1 MGKRRW
7 HKRLSVAVLAAILAV
22 SYGGVNISASAAM
35 VSAVEESIQAEEK
48 GLTASPSD
56 AETTEKTEKTNTE
69 KAKVSEAVIATPSDV
84 KKPESTKLPEIS
96 AAAKETGSAMYA
108 DAAEDIVYT
117 ISPADSGGF
126 SVSGGELNT
135 NVTTLTEAV
144 KQILDQSVTK
154 KVAINFNNIVS
165 SEIDGI
171 KLDTP
176 CELTLTG
183 SYKAEGSSGALFKI
197 NSAGRFTIHNTANIT
212 ISYQA
217 IINSKDEDAEVIFEH
232 NGGILAHSKGDTL
245 FNLKT
250 NDKVYLKGGEING
263 TVFGNQKGGY
273 VEISDGVW
281 NGSLSSVKEVKMIGG
296 RLENCKADT
305 SSIYAIRGAEKISIN
320 GGEIYAKNT
329 NTTDSNRAA
338 YAISMANKTQLTLS
352 GAVNI
357 SASCDSG
364 KQGSLYYFDR
374 GSYPTVDAT
383 GLTSVN
389 SGFTMA
395 PSYAAMTSN
404 SALTNWMECSA
415 DNIESL
421 LNNMSLNVI
430 CPTPET
436 QAECEKYELKAAGNY
451 IRILDKNA
459 PASQIESGVI
469 KKADIQQSTD
479 EGKYDVTVTYA
490 SAGEVTEENKTY
502 QYNITSGSVSG
513 ILNDILLMNT
523 GTAGPQI
530 TIGSTDKPISEDI
543 TIDTAGF
550 SEENAV
556 VLEGKI
562 NGRVT
567 VTGKGTLKSSLSCSG
582 FVGATSSTIHI
593 IGGEISEVITNS
605 PIIQLSAANLIV
617 EGDSTVI
624 KNANFSSGSAESHD
638 TISAT
643 GGVKITIRG
652 GKIESYGG
660 RALYIYRKGDSA
672 LADSYASLLVEGGT
686 ILGAKYGIYNTQ
698 HNEVTIKGGTIHGD
712 TSDIFLAHDTTKI
725 SREPKKFAVE
735 NGSSSNSFPFDTMQ
749 IEKLSSTNEIDFTK
763 AKLNAD
769 DKLSITLN
777 SGAVADKLFR
787 VSTKEYRSFLEK
799 VKLSGTAAQVCVVY
813 NSDEP
818 SASPD
823 TTDIYAFP
831 QTGPQTVH
839 VKYYN
844 EYTDTEPFYD
854 EYLLK
859 GYTVN
864 GADPISSYLS
874 KTVPTGTNQNK
885 FSVWR
890 YKDDIRKGTAADE
903 TLPVNQLVE
912 DTLATE
918 ANGAP
923 VVELYAGYKVSLTG
937 NAAAT
942 GDSSVSFEATSDGTT
957 LYYTNN
963 TTYSRYSGEKLRA
976 AAKAEATRGHFQ
988 SLTSENGKYTIS
1000 YKDLEPGQ
1008 SYSCI
1013 MVAENENLDVSDALK
1028 LTATTDNRVLNKND
1042 FSIGE
1047 TKFTYAGNQATHGVS
1062 VTPTSGNSGK
1072 FAIDMVRYK
1081 KKEGDEYT
1089 GSFLGA
1095 QAAAGVYGVFVTTK
1109 SEATGINRATDLFL
1123 CDMTIEKAKFD
1134 PSWFK
1139 TLSNITYGQDAG
1151 DALKPK
1157 IRGEYSAAGATAII
1171 TGYGEIS
1178 YKLYEDAALTTE
1190 VSRNSSG
1197 HYDVCLK
1204 EDGTVGQYYVGVTC
1218 AEGSNVKAQETPAAI
1233 YNNQLMI
1240 EKADHTFTDLT
1251 CENIYYGESPAPK
1264 VQLKNADADVVY
1276 TEADAGPVRFT
1287 YTKDSSG
1294 SDGAVWS
1301 AGNNAGTWYVR
1312 AEIDESRN
1320 FKGAKS
1326 EWQAF
1331 TVNKAKLKISVKTL
1345 DSKTYDGS
1353 TTASGTLSL
1362 EAVKGKL
1369 LSADE
1374 AELGASGVF
1383 TWTSPAAGTNTVD
1396 VSEIQLTGTAKENY
1410 CIVEGGN
1417 SLTGISCQ
1425 NAQIIAAKLTGV
1437 SVAQTESLTYNG
1449 QPQVAEVAVG
1459 ATTVDGKAAG
1469 FVYGL
1474 TAEQAADPAT
1484 ASPTV
1489 PAFTDAGE
1497 HRVYY
1502 VASASG
1508 HELETGSFI
1517 VTILEAQLNGVGSE
1531 NYTGVYDGRAHGIS
1545 VTLSAAAKGGTILY
1559 GETEGECKLTE
1570 NPLYRNTGAYTVY
1583 YEVSK
1588 DNYITHKG
1596 HASVTIKPADLTVT
1610 AEPKTITY
1618 KEAPPVYSSKISGLV
1633 DDTEKVLEGKIT
1645 YRCDYAVG
1653 RDVGEYEIVPSG
1665 LTAKNGNYTIA
1676 YIPGTLNV
1684 TQAAPE
1690 LSIENL
1696 SALDRVYDAAALEPK
1711 VRSDSDGALTVT
1723 FMKGNEVIPNAPAAV
1738 GSYRV
1743 IVNTKATKNYLAGN
1757 KEFSFEIRK
1766 APLTVTAKDLRIR
1779 VKSEIPEYEAIY
1791 EGFAGAD
1798 NAASLGG
1805 NLQFTCSYT
1814 KESAVGTYEI
1824 MPYGLTSENYE
1835 FRFVGGTLTVEG
1847 SSGGGGGFIP
1857 PITVQKPTIS
1867 TGEGY
1872 TVSTGSEGTTATIN
1886 VQDGYELVDVTVNGV
1901 SKGEVTTL
1909 TGLKTGDKIEVTVVK
1924 KAELSE
1930 AEKVQLELAK
1940 VTKDNFKARSK
1951 QVKMKNGKKA
1961 VTITWTNT
1969 SGVKFDGVEIFR
1981 SLKKNSGYGKNPIYT
1996 SKSGK
2001 YYNTSVKKGKK
2012 YYYKVRSYIEVDGI
2026 KYYSAWSAKAWRTVK

>member
-96 AAAKETGSAMYA
+96 AAVKETGSAMYA
-108 DAAEDIVYT
+108 DAAENIVYT
-117 ISPADSGGF
+117 ISHASEGF
-126 SVSGGELNT
+126 SVSGGALTDT
-135 NVTTLTEAV
+135 NVTTLTAAV
-144 KQILDQSVTK
+144 EKILAQSKTK
-154 KVAINFNNIVS
+154 KVAIHFDDIVS
-165 SEIDGI
+165 SENNGI
-171 KLDTP
+171 QLDTP

-183 SYKAEGSSGALFKI
+183 SYKAVGTWGVLFKI
-197 NSAGRFTIHNTANIT
+197 NSAGRFTIHNTADIT
-212 ISYQA
+212 TSKEA
-217 IINSKDEDAEVIFEH
+217 ITNSKGTEVIFEH
-232 NGGILAHSKGDTL
+232 NDGILENSAGDTL
-245 FNLKT
+245 FYPKT
-250 NDKVYLKGGEING
+250 NDKVYLTGGTING
-263 TVFGNQKGGY
+263 NVFGNNNGY

-296 RLENCKADT
+296 RLKNCKADT

-320 GGEIYAKNT
+320 GGKIYAENT
-329 NTTDSNRAA
+329 NTESATRAA
-338 YAISMANKTQLTLS
+338 YAISMANKTKLTLS
-352 GAVNI
+352 GVVDI
-357 SASCDSG
+357 SALCNGG
-364 KQGSLYYFDR
+364 KQGSLYYSS

-389 SGFTMA
+389 SGFTLA
-395 PSYAAMTSN
+395 PYYSAMTSS
-404 SALTNWMECSA
+404 SALTNWMECSV
-415 DNIESL
+415 DNIDSL

-430 CPTPET
+430 CPTAAT
-436 QAECEKYELKAAGNY
+436 QVEYADYELKAAGNY
-451 IRILDKNA
+451 IRIVDKNA
-459 PASQIESGVI
+459 PASLIEKGVI
-469 KKADIQQSTD
+469 KKADIQLSD
-479 EGKYDVTVTYA
+479 GKYDVTVTYA
-490 SAGEVTEENKTY
+490 SAGEGTEENKTY
-502 QYNITSGSVSG
+502 QYDIASGSVSG

-523 GTAGPQI
+523 GAAGPQI
-530 TIGSTDKPISEDI
+530 TIGSTANPIREDI

-550 SEENAV
+550 IEENAV

-562 NGRVT
+562 EGRVT
-567 VTGKGTLKSSLSCSG
+567 VTGKGALKSSLSCSG
-582 FVGATSSTIHI
+582 FDGATSSTIHI
-593 IGGEISEVITNS
+593 TGGEIIGESTNS
-605 PIIQLSAANLIV
+605 PVIRLRAANLIV

-624 KNANFSSGSAESHD
+624 RNENQSSGDVESRD

-643 GGVKITIRG
+643 GGVQITIRG
-652 GKIESYGG
+652 GTIESFGG
-660 RALYIYRKGDSA
+660 RALYLYRKGDSVQ
-672 LADSYASLLVEGGT
+672 ADSYASLLVEGGT
-686 ILGAKYGIYNTQ
+686 ILGVEYGIYNTE
-698 HNEVTIKGGTIHGD
+698 HNEVTIKGGTINGQK
-712 TSDIFLAHDTTKI
+712 SDIFLAHDITQI
-725 SREPKKFAVE
+725 SREPKRFAVE

-749 IEKLSSTNEIDFTK
+749 IENLSNTNEIDFTK
-763 AKLNAD
+763 AKLKAND
-769 DKLSITLN
+769 NNLSIVLN

-787 VSTKEYRSFLEK
+787 VSTKEYRSFLKK
-799 VKLSGTAAQVCVVY
+799 VQLSGPEAPVCVVY
-813 NSDEP
+813 NSAKP
-818 SASPD
+818 QASPE

-831 QTGPQTVH
+831 TTERRTVH

-844 EYTDTEPFYD
+844 KYTDTEPFYD

-859 GYTVN
+859 EYTVN
-864 GADPISSYLS
+864 GAEPISSYLS
-874 KTVPTGTNQNK
+874 KTVPSGTNQDK

-890 YKDDIRKGTAADE
+890 YKDDIRRGTAADE
-903 TLPVNQLVE
+903 MITVNQLV
-912 DTLATE
+912 DNRLTTE
-918 ANGAP
+918 ENNAP

-937 NAAAT
+937 NAVAT
-942 GDSSVSFEATSDGTT
+942 GDSSVSFQAKSDGTT
-957 LYYTNN
+957 LYYTED
-963 TTYSRYSGEKLRA
+963 TKYSPCSGEELRA
-976 AAKAEATRGHFQ
+976 AAKAEATKEDFRSF
-988 SLTSENGKYTIS
+988 TSGDGKFTIS
-1000 YKDLEPGQ
+1000 YTGREPGQ

-1028 LTATTDNRVLNKND
+1028 LTATTNKRVLNKED

-1047 TKFTYAGNQATHGVS
+1047 TKFTYTGNQDTHGVS
-1062 VTPTSGNSGK
+1062 VTPTSKNSGK
-1072 FAIDMVRYK
+1072 FEIDMVRYK

-1089 GSFLGA
+1089 GSFLEA
-1095 QAAAGVYGVFVTTK
+1095 QAAAGVYGVFVSTK
-1109 SEATGINRATDLFL
+1109 SEKTGINRATDLFL
-1123 CDMTIEKAKFD
+1123 CDMTIEKAKFN
-1134 PSWFK
+1134 PLWFMTRSK
-1139 TLSNITYGQDAG
+1139 ITYGQDAG
-1151 DALKPK
+1151 DALEPV
-1157 IRGEYSAAGATAII
+1157 IRGEYSTAGATAVI
-1171 TGYGEIS
+1171 TGYGKIN
-1178 YKLYEDAALTTE
+1178 YKLYEDAALTKE
-1190 VSRNSSG
+1190 VSRNSEG

-1204 EDGTVGQYYVGVTC
+1204 EDGAVGQYYVGITC
-1218 AEGSNVKAQETPAAI
+1218 TEGSNVKAQETPDAI
-1233 YNNQLMI
+1233 YNNQLTI
-1240 EKADHTFTDLT
+1240 EKADHTFSGLT
-1251 CENIYYGESPAPK
+1251 CENIYYGESPSPE
-1264 VQLKNADADVVY
+1264 VQLKNADAGVAY
-1276 TEADAGPVRFT
+1276 TEADSGLVRFA
-1287 YTKDSSG
+1287 YTQDTSG
-1294 SDGAVWS
+1294 SDSAAWS
-1301 AGNNAGTWYVR
+1301 AGNNAGKWYVR
-1312 AEIDESRN
+1312 AEIDESWN
-1320 FKGAKS
+1320 FNGAKS
-1326 EWQAF
+1326 EWKEF
-1331 TVNKAKLKISVKTL
+1331 TVNKAELKISVKTL
-1345 DSKTYDGS
+1345 DSKKYDGT

-1362 EAVKGKL
+1362 EAVKGNL

-1383 TWTSPAAGTNTVD
+1383 TWTSPAAGTNTVN
-1396 VSEIQLTGTAKENY
+1396 VSEIQLTGTAKDNY
-1410 CIVEGGN
+1410 CIVEGGDR
-1417 SLTGISCQ
+1417 LTGISCQ
-1425 NAQIIAAKLTGV
+1425 DAQIIAAELTGV
-1437 SVAQTESLTYNG
+1437 SVTQTESLTYNG
-1449 QPQVAEVAVG
+1449 SPQVAEVAVG

>member
-96 AAAKETGSAMYA
+96 AAVKETGSAMYA
-108 DAAEDIVYT
+108 DAAEDTVYT
-117 ISPADSGGF
+117 ISHASTGF
-126 SVSGGELNT
+126 SVNGGALATT
-135 NVTTLTEAV
+135 NVATLTEAV
-144 KQILDQSVTK
+144 KTILDQSKTK
-154 KVAINFNNIVS
+154 KVAIHFNNIDS
-165 SEIDGI
+165 SKSDGI
-171 KLDTP
+171 QLNTP

-183 SYKAEGSSGALFKI
+183 SYKAKALFKI
-197 NSAGRFTIHNTANIT
+197 NSAGCFIIHNTADIT
-212 ISYQA
+212 VSEMA
-217 IINSKDEDAEVIFEH
+217 ITNSKKAEVIFEH
-232 NGGILAHSKGDTL
+232 NGGTL
-245 FNLKT
+245 EKNSIDNQIF
-250 NDKVYLKGGEING
+250 YLQANEKIYLTGGEING
-263 TVFGNQKGGY
+263 TVFGNKKGY
-273 VEISDGVW
+273 VEISGGVW
-281 NGSLSSVKEVKMIGG
+281 KGSLSSVKEVNISGG

-338 YAISMANKTQLTLS
+338 YAISMANNTQLTLS
-352 GAVNI
+352 GNVDI
-357 SASCDSG
+357 SASCGSG
-364 KQGSLYYFDR
+364 KQGSLYYSN

-389 SGFTMA
+389 SNFTLA
-395 PSYAAMTSN
+395 PYYSAMKAS
-404 SALTNWMECSA
+404 SALTNWMECS
-415 DNIESL
+415 DNIQSL
-421 LNNMSLNVI
+421 LANMKLNVI
-430 CPTPET
+430 CPNAET
-436 QAECEKYELKAAGNY
+436 QAEYADYELKAAGNY

-469 KKADIQQSTD
+469 KKADIQLSD
-479 EGKYDVTVTYA
+479 GKYDVTVTYA
-490 SAGEVTEENKTY
+490 SAGEGTEENKTY
-502 QYNITSGSVSG
+502 QYDIASGSVSG

-523 GTAGPQI
+523 GAAGPQI
-530 TIGSTDKPISEDI
+530 TIGSTANPIREDI

-550 SEENAV
+550 IEENAV

-562 NGRVT
+562 EGRVT

-582 FVGATSSTIHI
+582 FDGATSSTIHI
-593 IGGEISEVITNS
+593 TGGEIIGESTNS
-605 PIIQLSAANLIV
+605 PVIRLRAANLIV

-624 KNANFSSGSAESHD
+624 RNENQSSGDVESRD

-643 GGVKITIRG
+643 GGVQITIRG
-652 GKIESYGG
+652 GTIESSGG

-686 ILGAKYGIYNTQ
+686 ISGAKYGIYNTE

-712 TSDIFLAHDTTKI
+712 KSDIFLAHNITQS
-725 SREPKKFAVE
+725 SREPKKFTVE
-735 NGSSSNSFPFDTMQ
+735 NESSSNSFPFDTMQ
-749 IEKLSSTNEIDFTK
+749 IENLSSTNEIDFTK
-763 AKLNAD
+763 AKLSSN
-769 DKLSITLN
+769 LSIVLN
-777 SGAVADKLFR
+777 SGAVAGKLFR

-799 VKLSGTAAQVCVVY
+799 VKLSGPAAPVCVVY
-813 NSDEP
+813 NSAEP
-818 SASPD
+818 SASQN

-831 QTGPQTVH
+831 KTEQRTVH

-859 GYTVN
+859 EYTVN
-864 GADPISSYLS
+864 GAEAISSYLS
-874 KTVPTGTNQNK
+874 KTVPSGINQAE

-890 YKDDIRKGTAADE
+890 YKDDIRMGTAADE
-903 TLPVNQLVE
+903 TKAVNQLVE
-912 DTLATE
+912 DRLTLEAT
-918 ANGAP
+918 GAP

-942 GDSSVSFEATSDGTT
+942 GDGSVSFEATSDGTT
-957 LYYTNN
+957 LYYTDK
-963 TTYSRYSGEKLRA
+963 TKYSPYSGEELRA
-976 AAKAEATRGHFQ
+976 AAKAEATKEDFQ
-988 SLTSENGKYTIS
+988 SLTSGDGKFTIS

-1013 MVAENENLDVSDALK
+1013 MVAENANLDVSDALT
-1028 LTATTDNRVLNKND
+1028 LTAKTNNRVLNKDD

-1047 TKFTYAGNQATHGVS
+1047 TRFTYTGNQATHGVS
-1062 VTPTSGNSGK
+1062 VTPTSENSGK
-1072 FAIDMVRYK
+1072 FEIDMVRYK
-1081 KKEGDEYT
+1081 KKEGENYT
-1089 GSFLGA
+1089 GNFLGE

-1109 SEATGINRATDLFL
+1109 SEATGINHVTDLFL
-1123 CDMTIEKAKFD
+1123 CDMTIEKADFN
-1134 PSWFK
+1134 PLWFK
-1139 TLSNITYGQDAG
+1139 TFSKITYGQDAE
-1151 DALKPK
+1151 DALKPI
-1157 IRGEYSAAGATAII
+1157 IREEYSSHGATVFIG
-1171 TGYGEIS
+1171 GYGEIS
-1178 YKLYEDAALTTE
+1178 YKLYEDEALTKE
-1190 VSRNSSG
+1190 VSRNSEG

-1204 EDGTVGQYYVGVTC
+1204 GDGTVGQYYVGVTC
-1218 AEGSNVKAQETPAAI
+1218 TEGDNIKAQETPVAI
-1233 YNNQLMI
+1233 FNNQLTI
-1240 EKADHTFTDLT
+1240 EKANYTFSGLT
-1251 CENIYYGESPAPK
+1251 CENIYYGESPAPG
-1264 VQLKNADADVVY
+1264 VQLQNADANVVY
-1276 TEADAGPVRFT
+1276 TEAGVPVRFT
-1287 YTKDSSG
+1287 YTQDTSG
-1294 SDGAVWS
+1294 SDSAAWS
-1301 AGNNAGTWYVR
+1301 VGNNAGTWYVR
-1312 AEIDESRN
+1312 AEIDESQN
-1320 FKGAKS
+1320 FKGAQS
-1326 EWQAF
+1326 EWKAF
-1331 TVNKAKLKISVKTL
+1331 TVNKAELKISVKTL
-1345 DSKTYDGS
+1345 DSKTYDGT
-1353 TTASGTLSL
+1353 TTARGTLSL

>member
-96 AAAKETGSAMYA
+96 AAVKETGSAMYA
-108 DAAEDIVYT
+108 DAAEDTVYT
-117 ISPADSGGF
+117 ISHASTGF
-126 SVSGGELNT
+126 SVNGGALATT
-135 NVTTLTEAV
+135 NVATLTEAV
-144 KQILDQSVTK
+144 KTILDQSKTK
-154 KVAINFNNIVS
+154 KVAIHFNNIDS
-165 SEIDGI
+165 SKSDGI
-171 KLDTP
+171 QLNTP

-183 SYKAEGSSGALFKI
+183 SYKAKALFKI
-197 NSAGRFTIHNTANIT
+197 NSAGCFIIHNTADIT
-212 ISYQA
+212 VSEMA
-217 IINSKDEDAEVIFEH
+217 ITNSKKAEVIFEH
-232 NGGILAHSKGDTL
+232 NGGTL
-245 FNLKT
+245 EKNSIDNQIF
-250 NDKVYLKGGEING
+250 YLQANEKIYLTGGEING
-263 TVFGNQKGGY
+263 TVFGNKKGY
-273 VEISDGVW
+273 VEISGGVW
-281 NGSLSSVKEVKMIGG
+281 KGSLSSVKEVNISGG

-338 YAISMANKTQLTLS
+338 YAISMANNTELTLS
-352 GAVNI
+352 GNVDI

-364 KQGSLYYFDR
+364 KQGSLYYFRD
-374 GSYPTVDAT
+374 SYPTVDAT

-389 SGFTMA
+389 SGFTLA
-395 PSYAAMTSN
+395 PYYSAMTSS

-459 PASQIESGVI
+459 PASQIESDVI

-490 SAGEVTEENKTY
+490 SAGEGTEENKTY

-530 TIGSTDKPISEDI
+530 TIGSTANPIREDI

-550 SEENAV
+550 SEDNAV
-556 VLEGKI
+556 TLQGKI
-562 NGRVT
+562 EGRVT

-582 FVGATSSTIHI
+582 FVGATPSTIHI
-593 IGGEISEVITNS
+593 TGGKIIGVITES

-617 EGDSTVI
+617 EGDSTLI
-624 KNANFSSGSAESHD
+624 RNANSYGSVESHD

-643 GGVKITIRG
+643 GGVQITIRG
-652 GKIESYGG
+652 GTIESYDG
-660 RALYIYRKGDSA
+660 RALYIYRKGDSV

-686 ILGAKYGIYNTQ
+686 ISGAKYGIYNTE

-712 TSDIFLAHDTTKI
+712 KSDIFLAHNITQS
-725 SREPKKFAVE
+725 SREPKKFTVE
-735 NGSSSNSFPFDTMQ
+735 NESSSNSFPFDTMQ
-749 IEKLSSTNEIDFTK
+749 IENLSSTNEIDFTK
-763 AKLNAD
+763 AKLSSN
-769 DKLSITLN
+769 LSIVLN
-777 SGAVADKLFR
+777 SGAVAGKLFR

-799 VKLSGTAAQVCVVY
+799 VKLSGPAAPVCVVY
-813 NSDEP
+813 NSAEP
-818 SASPD
+818 SASQN

-831 QTGPQTVH
+831 KTEQRTVH

-859 GYTVN
+859 EYTVN
-864 GADPISSYLS
+864 GAEAISSYLS
-874 KTVPTGTNQNK
+874 KTVPSGINQAE

-890 YKDDIRKGTAADE
+890 YKDDIRMGTAADE
-903 TLPVNQLVE
+903 TKAVNQLVE
-912 DTLATE
+912 DRLTLEAT
-918 ANGAP
+918 GAP

-942 GDSSVSFEATSDGTT
+942 GDGSVSFEATSDGTT
-957 LYYTNN
+957 LYYTDK
-963 TTYSRYSGEKLRA
+963 TKYSPYSGEELRA
-976 AAKAEATRGHFQ
+976 AAKAEATKEDFQ
-988 SLTSENGKYTIS
+988 SLTSGDGKFTIS

-1013 MVAENENLDVSDALK
+1013 MVAENANLDVSDALT
-1028 LTATTDNRVLNKND
+1028 LTAKTNNRVLNKDD

-1047 TKFTYAGNQATHGVS
+1047 TRFTYTGNQATHGVS
-1062 VTPTSGNSGK
+1062 VTPTSENSGK
-1072 FAIDMVRYK
+1072 FEIDMVRYK
-1081 KKEGDEYT
+1081 KKEGENYT
-1089 GSFLGA
+1089 GNFLGE

-1109 SEATGINRATDLFL
+1109 SEATGINHVTDLFL
-1123 CDMTIEKAKFD
+1123 CDMTIEKADFN
-1134 PSWFK
+1134 PLWFK
-1139 TLSNITYGQDAG
+1139 TFSKITYGQDAE
-1151 DALKPK
+1151 DALKPI
-1157 IRGEYSAAGATAII
+1157 IREEYSSHGATVFIG
-1171 TGYGEIS
+1171 GYGEIS
-1178 YKLYEDAALTTE
+1178 YKLYEDEALTKE
-1190 VSRNSSG
+1190 VSRNSEG

-1204 EDGTVGQYYVGVTC
+1204 GDGTVGQYYVGVTC
-1218 AEGSNVKAQETPAAI
+1218 TEGDNIKAQETPVAI
-1233 YNNQLMI
+1233 FNNQLTI
-1240 EKADHTFTDLT
+1240 EKANYTFSGLT
-1251 CENIYYGESPAPK
+1251 CENIYYGESPAPG
-1264 VQLKNADADVVY
+1264 VQLQNADANVVY
-1276 TEADAGPVRFT
+1276 TEADVPVRFT
-1287 YTKDSSG
+1287 YTQDTSG
-1294 SDGAVWS
+1294 SDSAAWS
-1301 AGNNAGTWYVR
+1301 VGNNAGTWYVR
-1312 AEIDESRN
+1312 AEIDESQN
-1320 FKGAKS
+1320 FKGAQS
-1326 EWQAF
+1326 EWKAF
-1331 TVNKAKLKISVKTL
+1331 TVNKAELKISVKTL
-1345 DSKTYDGS
+1345 DSKTYDGT
-1353 TTASGTLSL
+1353 TTARGTLSL

-1545 VTLSAAAKGGTILY
+1545 ETLSAAAKGGTILY

>member
-1 MGKRRW
+1 M
-7 HKRLSVAVLAAILAV
+7 LAAILAV

-96 AAAKETGSAMYA
+96 AAVKETGSAMYA
-108 DAAEDIVYT
+108 DAAEDTVYT
-117 ISPADSGGF
+117 ISHASTGF
-126 SVSGGELNT
+126 SVNGGVLT
-135 NVTTLTEAV
+135 DTYVPTLTEAV
-144 KQILDQSVTK
+144 ETILAQSETK
-154 KVAINFNNIVS
+154 KVAIHFNNIDS
-165 SEIDGI
+165 SKSDGI
-171 KLDTP
+171 QLNTP

-183 SYKAEGSSGALFKI
+183 SYKAKALFKI
-197 NSAGRFTIHNTANIT
+197 NSAGCFIIHNTADIT
-212 ISYQA
+212 VSEMA
-217 IINSKDEDAEVIFEH
+217 ITNSKKAEVIFEH
-232 NGGILAHSKGDTL
+232 NGGTL
-245 FNLKT
+245 EKNSIDNQIF
-250 NDKVYLKGGEING
+250 YLQANEKIYLTGGEING
-263 TVFGNQKGGY
+263 TVFGNKKGY
-273 VEISDGVW
+273 VEISGGVW
-281 NGSLSSVKEVKMIGG
+281 KGSLSSVKEVNISGG

-338 YAISMANKTQLTLS
+338 YAISMANNTELTLS
-352 GAVNI
+352 GNVDI

-364 KQGSLYYFDR
+364 KQGSLYYFRD
-374 GSYPTVDAT
+374 SYPTVDAT

-389 SGFTMA
+389 SGFTLA
-395 PSYAAMTSN
+395 PYYSAMTSS

-490 SAGEVTEENKTY
+490 SAGEGTEENKTY

-530 TIGSTDKPISEDI
+530 TIGSTDKPINEDI

-550 SEENAV
+550 SEDNAV
-556 VLEGKI
+556 TLQGKI
-562 NGRVT
+562 EGRVT

-582 FVGATSSTIHI
+582 FVGATPSTIHI
-593 IGGEISEVITNS
+593 TGGKIIGVITES

-617 EGDSTVI
+617 EGDSTLI
-624 KNANFSSGSAESHD
+624 RNANSYGSVESHD

-643 GGVKITIRG
+643 GGVQITIRG
-652 GKIESYGG
+652 GTIESYDG

-686 ILGAKYGIYNTQ
+686 ITGAKYGIYNTQ

-712 TSDIFLAHDTTKI
+712 KSDIFLAHNITQS
-725 SREPKKFAVE
+725 SREPKKFTVE
-735 NGSSSNSFPFDTMQ
+735 NESSSNSFPFDTMQ
-749 IEKLSSTNEIDFTK
+749 IENLSSTNEIDFTK
-763 AKLNAD
+763 AKLSSN
-769 DKLSITLN
+769 LSIVLN
-777 SGAVADKLFR
+777 SGAVAGKLFR

-799 VKLSGTAAQVCVVY
+799 VKLSGPAAPVCVVY
-813 NSDEP
+813 NSAEP
-818 SASPD
+818 SASQN

-831 QTGPQTVH
+831 KTEQRTVH

-844 EYTDTEPFYD
+844 KYTDTEPFYD

-859 GYTVN
+859 EYTVN
-864 GADPISSYLS
+864 GAEAISSYLS
-874 KTVPTGTNQNK
+874 KTVPSGINQAE

-890 YKDDIRKGTAADE
+890 YKDDIRMGTAADE
-903 TLPVNQLVE
+903 TKAVNQLVE
-912 DTLATE
+912 DRLTLEAT
-918 ANGAP
+918 GAP

-942 GDSSVSFEATSDGTT
+942 GDGSVSFEATSDGTT
-957 LYYTNN
+957 LYYTDK
-963 TTYSRYSGEKLRA
+963 TKYSPYSGEELRA
-976 AAKAEATRGHFQ
+976 AAKAEATKEDFQ
-988 SLTSENGKYTIS
+988 SLTSGDGKFTIS

-1013 MVAENENLDVSDALK
+1013 MVAENANLDVSDALT
-1028 LTATTDNRVLNKND
+1028 LTAKTNNRELNKED
-1042 FSIGE
+1042 FRIGE
-1047 TKFTYAGNQATHGVS
+1047 TRFTYAGNQATHGVS
-1062 VTPTSGNSGK
+1062 VTPTSENSGK
-1072 FAIDMVRYK
+1072 FEIDMVRYK
-1081 KKEGDEYT
+1081 KKEGEEYT
-1089 GSFLGA
+1089 GGFLGE
-1095 QAAAGVYGVFVTTK
+1095 QAEAGVYGVFVTTK
-1109 SEATGINRATDLFL
+1109 SEVSGINHATDLFL
-1123 CDMTIEKAKFD
+1123 CDMTIEKADFN

-1139 TLSNITYGQDAG
+1139 TFSKITYGQDAEG
-1151 DALKPK
+1151 TLKPV
-1157 IRGEYSAAGATAII
+1157 IREEYSTAGGTAII

-1178 YKLYEDAALTTE
+1178 YKLYEDEALTKE
-1190 VSRNSSG
+1190 VSRNSEG

-1204 EDGTVGQYYVGVTC
+1204 GDGTVGQYYVGVTC
-1218 AEGSNVKAQETPAAI
+1218 TEGDNIKAQETPVAI
-1233 YNNQLMI
+1233 FNNQLTI
-1240 EKADHTFTDLT
+1240 EKANYTFSGLT
-1251 CENIYYGESPAPK
+1251 CENIYYGESPAPG
-1264 VQLKNADADVVY
+1264 VQLQNADANVVY
-1276 TEADAGPVRFT
+1276 TEADVPVRFT
-1287 YTKDSSG
+1287 YTQDTSG
-1294 SDGAVWS
+1294 SDSAAWS
-1301 AGNNAGTWYVR
+1301 VGNNAGTWYVR
-1312 AEIDESRN
+1312 AEIDESQN
-1320 FKGAKS
+1320 FKGAQS
-1326 EWQAF
+1326 EWKAF
-1331 TVNKAKLKISVKTL
+1331 TVNKAELKISVKTL
-1345 DSKTYDGS
+1345 DSKTYDGT
-1353 TTASGTLSL
+1353 TTARGTLSL

-1723 FMKGNEVIPNAPAAV
+1723 FMKGNEVITNAPAAV

>member
-96 AAAKETGSAMYA
+96 AAVKETGSAMYA
-108 DAAEDIVYT
+108 DAAEDTVYT
-117 ISPADSGGF
+117 ISHASTGF
-126 SVSGGELNT
+126 SVNGGALATT
-135 NVTTLTEAV
+135 NVATLTEAV
-144 KQILDQSVTK
+144 KTILDQSKTK
-154 KVAINFNNIVS
+154 KVAIHFNNIDS
-165 SEIDGI
+165 SKSDGI
-171 KLDTP
+171 QLNTP

-183 SYKAEGSSGALFKI
+183 SYKAKALFKI
-197 NSAGRFTIHNTANIT
+197 NSAGCFIIHNTADIT
-212 ISYQA
+212 VSEMA
-217 IINSKDEDAEVIFEH
+217 ITNSKKAEVIFEH
-232 NGGILAHSKGDTL
+232 NGGTL
-245 FNLKT
+245 EKNSIDNQIF
-250 NDKVYLKGGEING
+250 YLQANEKIYLTGGEING
-263 TVFGNQKGGY
+263 TVFGNKKGY
-273 VEISDGVW
+273 VEISGGVW
-281 NGSLSSVKEVKMIGG
+281 KGSLSSVKEVNISGG

-338 YAISMANKTQLTLS
+338 YAISMANNTELTLS
-352 GAVNI
+352 GNVDI

-364 KQGSLYYFDR
+364 KQGSLYYFRD
-374 GSYPTVDAT
+374 SYPTVDAT

-389 SGFTMA
+389 SGFTLA
-395 PSYAAMTSN
+395 PYYSAMTSS

-490 SAGEVTEENKTY
+490 SAGEGTEENKTY
-502 QYNITSGSVSG
+502 QYDIASGSVSG

-523 GTAGPQI
+523 GAAGPQI
-530 TIGSTDKPISEDI
+530 TIGSTANPIREDI

-550 SEENAV
+550 IEENAV

-562 NGRVT
+562 EGRVT

-582 FVGATSSTIHI
+582 FDGATSSTIHI
-593 IGGEISEVITNS
+593 TGGEIIGESTNS
-605 PIIQLSAANLIV
+605 PVIRLRAANLIV

-624 KNANFSSGSAESHD
+624 RNENQSSGDVESRD

-643 GGVKITIRG
+643 GGVQITIRG
-652 GKIESYGG
+652 GTIESSGG

-686 ILGAKYGIYNTQ
+686 ITGAKYGIYNTQ
-698 HNEVTIKGGTIHGD
+698 HNEVTIKGGTIKG
-712 TSDIFLAHDTTKI
+712 TESDIFLAHDNTQI
-725 SREPKKFAVE
+725 SREPKKFTVE
-735 NGSSSNSFPFDTMQ
+735 NENSSKSFPFAKMQ
-749 IEKLSSTNEIDFTK
+749 IENLSCTNEIDFTK
-763 AKLNAD
+763 AKLKEA
-769 DKLSITLN
+769 DKLNIVLN
-777 SGAVADKLFR
+777 SGAEAGKLFR
-787 VSTKEYRSFLEK
+787 VSTEEYRSFLK
-799 VKLSGTAAQVCVVY
+799 AVQLSGPEAPVCVVY
-813 NSDEP
+813 NSAKP
-818 SASPD
+818 SASQN

-831 QTGPQTVH
+831 KTGAQTVH

-864 GADPISSYLS
+864 GAEPISSYLS
-874 KTVPTGTNQNK
+874 KTVPSGTNQDK

-903 TLPVNQLVE
+903 TITVNQLVE
-912 DTLATE
+912 DRLDTE
-918 ANGAP
+918 ANNAP

-937 NAAAT
+937 SSSVN
-942 GDSSVSFEATSDGTT
+942 GDSSISFQATSDGTT
-957 LYYTNN
+957 LYYTDK
-963 TTYSRYSGEKLRA
+963 TKYSPYSGEELRA
-976 AAKAEATRGHFQ
+976 AAKAENTKADFQ
-988 SLTSENGKYTIS
+988 SLSSGNGNFTIS
-1000 YKDLEPGQ
+1000 YTNLEPGQ
-1008 SYSCI
+1008 SYYCI
-1013 MVAENENLDVSDALK
+1013 MVAENANLDVSDALK
-1028 LTATTDNRVLNKND
+1028 LTAATNNRELNKED
-1042 FSIGE
+1042 FRIGE
-1047 TKFTYAGNQATHGVS
+1047 TRFTYAGNQATHGVS
-1062 VTPTSGNSGK
+1062 VTPTSENSGK
-1072 FAIDMVRYK
+1072 FEIDMVRYK
-1081 KKEGDEYT
+1081 KKEGENYT
-1089 GSFLGA
+1089 GNFLGE

-1109 SEATGINRATDLFL
+1109 SEATGINHVTDLFL
-1123 CDMTIEKAKFD
+1123 CDMTIEKADFN
-1134 PSWFK
+1134 PLWFK
-1139 TLSNITYGQDAG
+1139 TFSKITYGQDAE
-1151 DALKPK
+1151 DALKPI
-1157 IRGEYSAAGATAII
+1157 IREEYSSHGATVFIG
-1171 TGYGEIS
+1171 GYGEIS
-1178 YKLYEDAALTTE
+1178 YKLYEDEALTKE
-1190 VSRNSSG
+1190 VSRNSEG

-1204 EDGTVGQYYVGVTC
+1204 GDGTVGQYYVGVTC
-1218 AEGSNVKAQETPAAI
+1218 TEGDNIKAQETPVAI
-1233 YNNQLMI
+1233 FNNQLTI
-1240 EKADHTFTDLT
+1240 EKANYTFSGLT
-1251 CENIYYGESPAPK
+1251 CENIYYGESPAPG
-1264 VQLKNADADVVY
+1264 VQLQNADANVVY
-1276 TEADAGPVRFT
+1276 TEADVPVRFT
-1287 YTKDSSG
+1287 YTQDTSG
-1294 SDGAVWS
+1294 SDSAAWS
-1301 AGNNAGTWYVR
+1301 VGNNAGTWYVR
-1312 AEIDESRN
+1312 AEIDESQN
-1320 FKGAKS
+1320 FKGAQS
-1326 EWQAF
+1326 EWKAF
-1331 TVNKAKLKISVKTL
+1331 TVNKAELKISVKTL
-1345 DSKTYDGS
+1345 DSKTYDGT
-1353 TTASGTLSL
+1353 TTARGTLSL

>member
-96 AAAKETGSAMYA
+96 AAVKETGSAMYA
-108 DAAEDIVYT
+108 DAAEDTVYT
-117 ISPADSGGF
+117 ISHASTGF
-126 SVSGGELNT
+126 SVNGGVLT
-135 NVTTLTEAV
+135 DTYVPTLTEAV
-144 KQILDQSVTK
+144 ETILAQSETK
-154 KVAINFNNIVS
+154 KVAIHFNNIDS
-165 SEIDGI
+165 SKSDGI
-171 KLDTP
+171 QLNTP

-183 SYKAEGSSGALFKI
+183 SYKAKALFKI
-197 NSAGRFTIHNTANIT
+197 NSAGCFIIHNTADIT
-212 ISYQA
+212 VSEMA
-217 IINSKDEDAEVIFEH
+217 ITNSKKAEVIFEH
-232 NGGILAHSKGDTL
+232 NGGTL
-245 FNLKT
+245 EKNSIDNQIF
-250 NDKVYLKGGEING
+250 YLQANEKIYLTGGEING
-263 TVFGNQKGGY
+263 TVFGNKKGY
-273 VEISDGVW
+273 VEISGGVW
-281 NGSLSSVKEVKMIGG
+281 KGSLSSVKEVNISGG

-338 YAISMANKTQLTLS
+338 YAISMANNTELTLS
-352 GAVNI
+352 GNVDI

-364 KQGSLYYFDR
+364 KQGSLYYFRD
-374 GSYPTVDAT
+374 SYPTVDAT

-389 SGFTMA
+389 SGFTLA
-395 PSYAAMTSN
+395 PYYSAMTSS

-490 SAGEVTEENKTY
+490 SAGEGTEENKTY

-530 TIGSTDKPISEDI
+530 TIGSTDKPINEDI

-550 SEENAV
+550 SEDNAV
-556 VLEGKI
+556 TLQGKI
-562 NGRVT
+562 EGRVT

-582 FVGATSSTIHI
+582 FVGATPSTIHI
-593 IGGEISEVITNS
+593 TGGKIIGVITES

-617 EGDSTVI
+617 EGDSTLI
-624 KNANFSSGSAESHD
+624 RNANSYGSVESHD

-643 GGVKITIRG
+643 GGVQITIRG
-652 GKIESYGG
+652 GTIESYDG

-686 ILGAKYGIYNTQ
+686 ITGAKYGIYNTQ

-712 TSDIFLAHDTTKI
+712 KSDIFLAHNITQS
-725 SREPKKFAVE
+725 SREPKKFTVE
-735 NGSSSNSFPFDTMQ
+735 NESSSNSFPFDTMQ
-749 IEKLSSTNEIDFTK
+749 IENLSSTNEIDFTK
-763 AKLNAD
+763 AKLSSN
-769 DKLSITLN
+769 LSIVLN
-777 SGAVADKLFR
+777 SGAVAGKLFR

-799 VKLSGTAAQVCVVY
+799 VKLSGPAAPVCVVY
-813 NSDEP
+813 NSAEP
-818 SASPD
+818 SASQN

-831 QTGPQTVH
+831 KTEQRTVH

-844 EYTDTEPFYD
+844 KYTDTEPFYD

-859 GYTVN
+859 EYTVN
-864 GADPISSYLS
+864 GAEAISSYLS
-874 KTVPTGTNQNK
+874 KTVPSGINQAE

-890 YKDDIRKGTAADE
+890 YKDDIRMGTAADE
-903 TLPVNQLVE
+903 TKAVNQLVE
-912 DTLATE
+912 DRLTLEAT
-918 ANGAP
+918 GAP

-942 GDSSVSFEATSDGTT
+942 GDGSVSFEATSDGTT
-957 LYYTNN
+957 LYYTDK
-963 TTYSRYSGEKLRA
+963 TKYSPYSGEELRA
-976 AAKAEATRGHFQ
+976 AAKAEATKEDFQ
-988 SLTSENGKYTIS
+988 SLTSGDGKFTIS

-1013 MVAENENLDVSDALK
+1013 MVAENANLDVSDALT
-1028 LTATTDNRVLNKND
+1028 LTAKTNNRELNKED
-1042 FSIGE
+1042 FRIGE
-1047 TKFTYAGNQATHGVS
+1047 TRFTYAGNQATHGVS
-1062 VTPTSGNSGK
+1062 VTPTSENSGK
-1072 FAIDMVRYK
+1072 FEIDMVRYK
-1081 KKEGDEYT
+1081 KKEGEEYT
-1089 GSFLGA
+1089 GGFLGE
-1095 QAAAGVYGVFVTTK
+1095 QAEAGVYGVFVTTK
-1109 SEATGINRATDLFL
+1109 SEVSGINHATDLFL
-1123 CDMTIEKAKFD
+1123 CDMTIEKADFN

-1139 TLSNITYGQDAG
+1139 TFSKITYGQDAEG
-1151 DALKPK
+1151 TLKPV
-1157 IRGEYSAAGATAII
+1157 IREEYSTAGGTAII

-1178 YKLYEDAALTTE
+1178 YKLYEDEALTKE
-1190 VSRNSSG
+1190 VSRNSEG

-1204 EDGTVGQYYVGVTC
+1204 GDGTVGQYYVGVTC
-1218 AEGSNVKAQETPAAI
+1218 TEGDNIKAQETPVAI
-1233 YNNQLMI
+1233 FNNQLTI
-1240 EKADHTFTDLT
+1240 EKANYTFSGLT
-1251 CENIYYGESPAPK
+1251 CENIYYGESPAPG
-1264 VQLKNADADVVY
+1264 VQLQNADANVVY
-1276 TEADAGPVRFT
+1276 TEADVPVRFT
-1287 YTKDSSG
+1287 YTQDTSG
-1294 SDGAVWS
+1294 SDSAAWS
-1301 AGNNAGTWYVR
+1301 VGNNAGTWYVR
-1312 AEIDESRN
+1312 AEIDESQN
-1320 FKGAKS
+1320 FKGAQS
-1326 EWQAF
+1326 EWKAF
-1331 TVNKAKLKISVKTL
+1331 TVNKAELKISVKTL
-1345 DSKTYDGS
+1345 DSKTYDGT
-1353 TTASGTLSL
+1353 TTARGTLSL

-1723 FMKGNEVIPNAPAAV
+1723 FMKGNEVITNAPAAV

>member
-96 AAAKETGSAMYA
+96 AAVKETGSAMYA
-108 DAAEDIVYT
+108 DAAEDTVYT
-117 ISPADSGGF
+117 ISHATGGF
-126 SVSGGELNT
+126 SVSGGVLT
-135 NVTTLTEAV
+135 DTYVPTLTEAV
-144 KQILDQSVTK
+144 ETILAQSETK
-154 KVAINFNNIVS
+154 KVAIHFNNIDS
-165 SEIDGI
+165 SKSDGI
-171 KLDTP
+171 QLNTP

-183 SYKAEGSSGALFKI
+183 SYKAKALFKI
-197 NSAGRFTIHNTANIT
+197 NSAGCFIIHNTADIT
-212 ISYQA
+212 VSEMA
-217 IINSKDEDAEVIFEH
+217 ITNSKKAEVIFEH
-232 NGGILAHSKGDTL
+232 NGGTL
-245 FNLKT
+245 EKNSIDNQIF
-250 NDKVYLKGGEING
+250 YLQANEKIYLTGGEING
-263 TVFGNQKGGY
+263 TVFGNKKGY
-273 VEISDGVW
+273 VEISGGVW
-281 NGSLSSVKEVKMIGG
+281 KGSLSSVKEVNISGG

-338 YAISMANKTQLTLS
+338 YAISMANNTELTLS
-352 GAVNI
+352 GNVDI

-364 KQGSLYYFDR
+364 KQGSLYYFRD
-374 GSYPTVDAT
+374 SYPTVDAT

-389 SGFTMA
+389 SGFTLA
-395 PSYAAMTSN
+395 PYYSAMTSS

-415 DNIESL
+415 DNIEFL

-490 SAGEVTEENKTY
+490 SAGEGTEENKTY

-530 TIGSTDKPISEDI
+530 TIGSTDKPINEDI

-550 SEENAV
+550 SEDNAV
-556 VLEGKI
+556 TLQGKI
-562 NGRVT
+562 EGRVT

-582 FVGATSSTIHI
+582 FVGATPSTIHI
-593 IGGEISEVITNS
+593 TGGKIIGVITES

-617 EGDSTVI
+617 EGDSTLI
-624 KNANFSSGSAESHD
+624 RNANSYGSVESHD

-643 GGVKITIRG
+643 GGVQITIRG
-652 GKIESYGG
+652 GTIESYDG
-660 RALYIYRKGDSA
+660 RALYIYRKGDSV

-686 ILGAKYGIYNTQ
+686 ISGAKYGIYNTE

-712 TSDIFLAHDTTKI
+712 KSDIFLAHNITQS
-725 SREPKKFAVE
+725 SREPKKFTVE
-735 NGSSSNSFPFDTMQ
+735 NESSSNSFPFDTMQ
-749 IEKLSSTNEIDFTK
+749 IENLSSTNEIDFTK
-763 AKLNAD
+763 AKLKEA
-769 DKLSITLN
+769 DKLNIVLN
-777 SGAVADKLFR
+777 SGAEAGKLFR
-787 VSTKEYRSFLEK
+787 VSTEEYRSFLK
-799 VKLSGTAAQVCVVY
+799 AVQLSGPEAPVCVVY
-813 NSDEP
+813 NSAKP
-818 SASPD
+818 SASQN

-831 QTGPQTVH
+831 KTGAQTVH

-864 GADPISSYLS
+864 GAEPISSYLS
-874 KTVPTGTNQNK
+874 KTVPSGTNQDK

-903 TLPVNQLVE
+903 TITVNQLVE
-912 DTLATE
+912 DRLDTE
-918 ANGAP
+918 ANNAP

-937 NAAAT
+937 SSSVN
-942 GDSSVSFEATSDGTT
+942 GDSSISFQATSDGTT
-957 LYYTNN
+957 LYYTKN
-963 TTYSRYSGEKLRA
+963 TIYNTYSGEELRA
-976 AAKAEATRGHFQ
+976 AAKAENTKADFQ
-988 SLTSENGKYTIS
+988 SLSSGNGNFTIS
-1000 YKDLEPGQ
+1000 YTNLEPGQ
-1008 SYSCI
+1008 SYYCI
-1013 MVAENENLDVSDALK
+1013 MVAENANLDVSDALK
-1028 LTATTDNRVLNKND
+1028 LTAATNNRELNKED
-1042 FSIGE
+1042 FRIGE
-1047 TKFTYAGNQATHGVS
+1047 TRFTYAGNQATHGVS
-1062 VTPTSGNSGK
+1062 VTPTSENSGK
-1072 FAIDMVRYK
+1072 FEIDMVRYK
-1081 KKEGDEYT
+1081 KKEGENYT
-1089 GSFLGA
+1089 GNFLGE

-1109 SEATGINRATDLFL
+1109 SEATGINHVTDLFL
-1123 CDMTIEKAKFD
+1123 CDMTIEKADFN
-1134 PSWFK
+1134 PLWFK
-1139 TLSNITYGQDAG
+1139 TFSKITYGQDAE
-1151 DALKPK
+1151 DALKPI
-1157 IRGEYSAAGATAII
+1157 IREEYSSHGATVFIG
-1171 TGYGEIS
+1171 GYGEIS
-1178 YKLYEDAALTTE
+1178 YKLYEDEALTKE
-1190 VSRNSSG
+1190 VSRNSEG

-1204 EDGTVGQYYVGVTC
+1204 GDGTVGQYYVGVTC
-1218 AEGSNVKAQETPAAI
+1218 TEGDNIKAQETPVAI
-1233 YNNQLMI
+1233 FNNQLTI
-1240 EKADHTFTDLT
+1240 EKANYTFSGLT
-1251 CENIYYGESPAPK
+1251 CENIYYGESPAPG
-1264 VQLKNADADVVY
+1264 VQLQNADANVVY
-1276 TEADAGPVRFT
+1276 TEADVPVRFT
-1287 YTKDSSG
+1287 YTQDTSG
-1294 SDGAVWS
+1294 SDSAAWS
-1301 AGNNAGTWYVR
+1301 VGNNAGTWYVR
-1312 AEIDESRN
+1312 AEIDESQN
-1320 FKGAKS
+1320 FKGAQS
-1326 EWQAF
+1326 EWKAF
-1331 TVNKAKLKISVKTL
+1331 TVNKAELKISVKTL
-1345 DSKTYDGS
+1345 DSKTYDGT
-1353 TTASGTLSL
+1353 TTARGTLSL

>member
-96 AAAKETGSAMYA
+96 AAVKETGSAMYA
-108 DAAEDIVYT
+108 DAAEDTVYT
-117 ISPADSGGF
+117 ISHATGGF
-126 SVSGGELNT
+126 SVSGGVLT
-135 NVTTLTEAV
+135 DTYVPTLTEAV
-144 KQILDQSVTK
+144 ETILAQSETK
-154 KVAINFNNIVS
+154 KVAIHFNNIDS
-165 SEIDGI
+165 SKSDGI
-171 KLDTP
+171 QLNTP

-183 SYKAEGSSGALFKI
+183 SYKAKALFKI
-197 NSAGRFTIHNTANIT
+197 NSAGCFIIHNTADIT
-212 ISYQA
+212 VSEMA
-217 IINSKDEDAEVIFEH
+217 ITNSKKAEVIFEH
-232 NGGILAHSKGDTL
+232 NGGTL
-245 FNLKT
+245 EKNSIDNQIF
-250 NDKVYLKGGEING
+250 YLQANEKIYLTGGEING
-263 TVFGNQKGGY
+263 TVFGNKKGY
-273 VEISDGVW
+273 VEISGGVW
-281 NGSLSSVKEVKMIGG
+281 KGSLSSVKEVNISGG

-338 YAISMANKTQLTLS
+338 YAISMANNTELTLS
-352 GAVNI
+352 GNVDI

-364 KQGSLYYFDR
+364 KQGSLYYFRD
-374 GSYPTVDAT
+374 SYPTVDAT

-389 SGFTMA
+389 SGFTLA
-395 PSYAAMTSN
+395 PYYSAMTSS

-415 DNIESL
+415 DNIEFL

-490 SAGEVTEENKTY
+490 SAGEGTEENKTY
-502 QYNITSGSVSG
+502 QYDIASGSVSG

-523 GTAGPQI
+523 GAAGPQI
-530 TIGSTDKPISEDI
+530 TIGSTANPIREDI

-550 SEENAV
+550 IEENAV

-562 NGRVT
+562 EGRVT

-582 FVGATSSTIHI
+582 FDGATSSTIHI
-593 IGGEISEVITNS
+593 TGGEIIGESTNS
-605 PIIQLSAANLIV
+605 PVIRLRAANLIV

-624 KNANFSSGSAESHD
+624 RNENQSSGDVESRD

-643 GGVKITIRG
+643 GGVQITIRG
-652 GKIESYGG
+652 GTIESSGG

-686 ILGAKYGIYNTQ
+686 ITGAKYGIYNTQ
-698 HNEVTIKGGTIHGD
+698 HNEVTIKGGTIKG
-712 TSDIFLAHDTTKI
+712 TESDIFLAHDNTQI
-725 SREPKKFAVE
+725 SREPKKFTVE
-735 NGSSSNSFPFDTMQ
+735 NENSSKSFPFAKMQ
-749 IEKLSSTNEIDFTK
+749 IENLSCTNEIDFTK
-763 AKLNAD
+763 AKLKEA
-769 DKLSITLN
+769 DKLNIVLN
-777 SGAVADKLFR
+777 SGAEAGKLFR
-787 VSTKEYRSFLEK
+787 VSTEEYRSFLK
-799 VKLSGTAAQVCVVY
+799 AVQLSGPEAPVCVVY
-813 NSDEP
+813 NSAKP
-818 SASPD
+818 SASQN

-831 QTGPQTVH
+831 KTGAQTVH

-864 GADPISSYLS
+864 GAEPISSYLS
-874 KTVPTGTNQNK
+874 KTVPSGTNQDK

-903 TLPVNQLVE
+903 TITVNQLVE
-912 DTLATE
+912 DRLDTE
-918 ANGAP
+918 ANNAP

-937 NAAAT
+937 SSSVN
-942 GDSSVSFEATSDGTT
+942 GDSSISFQATSDGTT
-957 LYYTNN
+957 LYYTKN
-963 TTYSRYSGEKLRA
+963 TIYNTYSGEELRA
-976 AAKAEATRGHFQ
+976 AAKAENTKADFQ
-988 SLTSENGKYTIS
+988 SLSSGNGNFTIS
-1000 YKDLEPGQ
+1000 YTNLEPGQ
-1008 SYSCI
+1008 SYYCI
-1013 MVAENENLDVSDALK
+1013 MVAENANLDVSDALK
-1028 LTATTDNRVLNKND
+1028 LTAATNNRELNKED
-1042 FSIGE
+1042 FRIGE
-1047 TKFTYAGNQATHGVS
+1047 TRFTYAGNQATHGVS
-1062 VTPTSGNSGK
+1062 VTPTSENSGK
-1072 FAIDMVRYK
+1072 FEIDMVRYK
-1081 KKEGDEYT
+1081 KKEGENYT
-1089 GSFLGA
+1089 GNFLGE

-1109 SEATGINRATDLFL
+1109 SEATGINHVTDLFL
-1123 CDMTIEKAKFD
+1123 CDMTIEKADFN
-1134 PSWFK
+1134 PLWFK
-1139 TLSNITYGQDAG
+1139 TFSKITYGQDAE
-1151 DALKPK
+1151 DALKPI
-1157 IRGEYSAAGATAII
+1157 IREEYSSHGATVFIG
-1171 TGYGEIS
+1171 GYGEIS
-1178 YKLYEDAALTTE
+1178 YKLYEDEALTKE
-1190 VSRNSSG
+1190 VSRNSEG

-1204 EDGTVGQYYVGVTC
+1204 GDGTVGQYYVGVTC
-1218 AEGSNVKAQETPAAI
+1218 TEGDNIKAQETPVAI
-1233 YNNQLMI
+1233 FNNQLTI
-1240 EKADHTFTDLT
+1240 EKANYTFSGLT
-1251 CENIYYGESPAPK
+1251 CENIYYGESPAPR
-1264 VQLKNADADVVY
+1264 VQLQNADANVVY
-1276 TEADAGPVRFT
+1276 TEADVPVRFT
-1287 YTKDSSG
+1287 YTQDTSG
-1294 SDGAVWS
+1294 SDSAAWS
-1301 AGNNAGTWYVR
+1301 VGNNAGTWYVR
-1312 AEIDESRN
+1312 AEIDESQN
-1320 FKGAKS
+1320 FKGAQS
-1326 EWQAF
+1326 EWKAF
-1331 TVNKAKLKISVKTL
+1331 TVNKAELKISVKTL
-1345 DSKTYDGS
+1345 DSKTYDGT
-1353 TTASGTLSL
+1353 TTARGTLSL

>member
-96 AAAKETGSAMYA
+96 AAVKETGSAMYA
-108 DAAEDIVYT
+108 DAAEDTVYT
-117 ISPADSGGF
+117 ISHASTGF
-126 SVSGGELNT
+126 SVNGGVLT
-135 NVTTLTEAV
+135 DTYVPTLTEAV
-144 KQILDQSVTK
+144 ETILAQSETK
-154 KVAINFNNIVS
+154 KVAIHFNNIDS
-165 SEIDGI
+165 SKSDGI
-171 KLDTP
+171 QLNTP

-183 SYKAEGSSGALFKI
+183 SYKAKALFKI
-197 NSAGRFTIHNTANIT
+197 NSAGCFIIHNTADIT
-212 ISYQA
+212 VSEMA
-217 IINSKDEDAEVIFEH
+217 ITNSKKAEVIFEH
-232 NGGILAHSKGDTL
+232 NGGTL
-245 FNLKT
+245 EKNSIDNQIF
-250 NDKVYLKGGEING
+250 YLQANEKIYLTGGEING
-263 TVFGNQKGGY
+263 TVFGNKKGY
-273 VEISDGVW
+273 VEISGGVW
-281 NGSLSSVKEVKMIGG
+281 KGSLSSVKEVNISGG

-338 YAISMANKTQLTLS
+338 YAISMANNTELTLS
-352 GAVNI
+352 GNVDI

-364 KQGSLYYFDR
+364 KQGSLYYFRD
-374 GSYPTVDAT
+374 SYPTVDAT

-389 SGFTMA
+389 SNFTLA
-395 PSYAAMTSN
+395 PYYSAMKAS

-415 DNIESL
+415 NIQSL
-421 LNNMSLNVI
+421 LANMKLNVI

-490 SAGEVTEENKTY
+490 SAGEGTEENKTY

-530 TIGSTDKPISEDI
+530 TIGSTDKPINEDI

-550 SEENAV
+550 SEDNAV
-556 VLEGKI
+556 TLQGKI
-562 NGRVT
+562 EGRVT

-582 FVGATSSTIHI
+582 FVGATPSTIHI
-593 IGGEISEVITNS
+593 TGGKIIGVITES

-624 KNANFSSGSAESHD
+624 RNENQSSGDVESRD

-643 GGVKITIRG
+643 GGVQITIRG
-652 GKIESYGG
+652 GTIESSGG

-686 ILGAKYGIYNTQ
+686 ITGAKYGIYNTQ
-698 HNEVTIKGGTIHGD
+698 HNEVTIKGGTIKG
-712 TSDIFLAHDTTKI
+712 TESDIFLAHDNTQI
-725 SREPKKFAVE
+725 SREPKKFTVE
-735 NGSSSNSFPFDTMQ
+735 NENSSKSFPFAKMQ
-749 IEKLSSTNEIDFTK
+749 IENLSCTNEIDFTK
-763 AKLNAD
+763 AKLKEA
-769 DKLSITLN
+769 DKLNIVLN
-777 SGAVADKLFR
+777 SGAEAGKLFR
-787 VSTKEYRSFLEK
+787 VSTEEYRSFLK
-799 VKLSGTAAQVCVVY
+799 AVQLSGPEAPVCVVY
-813 NSDEP
+813 NSAKP
-818 SASPD
+818 SASQN

-831 QTGPQTVH
+831 KTGAQTVH

-864 GADPISSYLS
+864 GAEPISSYLS
-874 KTVPTGTNQNK
+874 KTVPSGTNQDK

-903 TLPVNQLVE
+903 TITVNQLVE
-912 DTLATE
+912 DRLDTE
-918 ANGAP
+918 ANNAP

-937 NAAAT
+937 SSSVN
-942 GDSSVSFEATSDGTT
+942 GDSSISFQATSDGTT
-957 LYYTNN
+957 LYYTKN
-963 TTYSRYSGEKLRA
+963 TIYNTYSGEELRA
-976 AAKAEATRGHFQ
+976 AAKAENTKADFQ
-988 SLTSENGKYTIS
+988 SLSSGNGNFTIS
-1000 YKDLEPGQ
+1000 YTNLEPGQ
-1008 SYSCI
+1008 SYYCI
-1013 MVAENENLDVSDALK
+1013 MVAENANLDVSDALK
-1028 LTATTDNRVLNKND
+1028 LTAATNNRELNKED
-1042 FSIGE
+1042 FRIGE
-1047 TKFTYAGNQATHGVS
+1047 TRFTYAGNQATHGVS
-1062 VTPTSGNSGK
+1062 VTPTSENSGK
-1072 FAIDMVRYK
+1072 FEIDMVRYK
-1081 KKEGDEYT
+1081 KKEGENYT
-1089 GSFLGA
+1089 GNFLGE

-1109 SEATGINRATDLFL
+1109 SEATGINHVTDLFL
-1123 CDMTIEKAKFD
+1123 CDMTIEKADFN
-1134 PSWFK
+1134 PLWFK
-1139 TLSNITYGQDAG
+1139 TFSKITYGQDAE
-1151 DALKPK
+1151 DALKPI
-1157 IRGEYSAAGATAII
+1157 IREEYSSHGATVFIG
-1171 TGYGEIS
+1171 GYGEIS
-1178 YKLYEDAALTTE
+1178 YKLYEDEALTKE
-1190 VSRNSSG
+1190 VSRNSEG

-1204 EDGTVGQYYVGVTC
+1204 GDGTVGQYYVGVTC
-1218 AEGSNVKAQETPAAI
+1218 TEGDNIKAQETPVAI
-1233 YNNQLMI
+1233 FNNQLTI
-1240 EKADHTFTDLT
+1240 EKANYTFSGLT
-1251 CENIYYGESPAPK
+1251 CENIYYGESPAPG
-1264 VQLKNADADVVY
+1264 VQLQNADANVVY
-1276 TEADAGPVRFT
+1276 TEADVPVRFT
-1287 YTKDSSG
+1287 YTQDTSG
-1294 SDGAVWS
+1294 SDSAAWS
-1301 AGNNAGTWYVR
+1301 VGNNAGTWYVR
-1312 AEIDESRN
+1312 AEIDESQN
-1320 FKGAKS
+1320 FKGAQS
-1326 EWQAF
+1326 EWKAF
-1331 TVNKAKLKISVKTL
+1331 TVNKAELKISVKTL
-1345 DSKTYDGS
+1345 DSKTYDGT
-1353 TTASGTLSL
+1353 TTARGTLSL

-1369 LSADE
+1369 LPADE
-1374 AELGASGVF
+1374 TELGASGVF

>member
-96 AAAKETGSAMYA
+96 AAVKETGSAMYA
-108 DAAEDIVYT
+108 DAAENIVYT
-117 ISPADSGGF
+117 ISHASEGF
-126 SVSGGELNT
+126 SVSGGALTDT
-135 NVTTLTEAV
+135 NVTTLTAAV
-144 KQILDQSVTK
+144 EKILAQSKTK
-154 KVAINFNNIVS
+154 KVAIHFDDIVS
-165 SEIDGI
+165 SENNGI
-171 KLDTP
+171 QLDTP

-183 SYKAEGSSGALFKI
+183 SYKAVGTWGVLFKI
-197 NSAGRFTIHNTANIT
+197 NSAGRFTIHNTADIT
-212 ISYQA
+212 TSKEA
-217 IINSKDEDAEVIFEH
+217 ITNSKGTEVIFEH
-232 NGGILAHSKGDTL
+232 NDGILENSAGDTL
-245 FNLKT
+245 FYPKT
-250 NDKVYLKGGEING
+250 NDKVYLTGGTING
-263 TVFGNQKGGY
+263 NVFGNNNGY

-296 RLENCKADT
+296 RLKNCKADT

-320 GGEIYAKNT
+320 GGKIYAENT
-329 NTTDSNRAA
+329 NTESATRAA
-338 YAISMANKTQLTLS
+338 YAISMANKTKLTLS
-352 GAVNI
+352 GVVDI
-357 SASCDSG
+357 SALCNGG
-364 KQGSLYYFDR
+364 KQGSLYYSS

-389 SGFTMA
+389 SGFTLA
-395 PSYAAMTSN
+395 PYSAAMDSS
-404 SALTNWMECSA
+404 SALTNWMECSD
-415 DNIESL
+415 DNIDSL
-421 LNNMSLNVI
+421 LASIKLNVI
-430 CPTPET
+430 CPNATT
-436 QAECEKYELKAAGNY
+436 QAKYDSYILKKAAGNY

-490 SAGEVTEENKTY
+490 SAGEGTEENKTY

-530 TIGSTDKPISEDI
+530 TIGSTANPIREDI

-550 SEENAV
+550 SEDNAV
-556 VLEGKI
+556 TLQGKI
-562 NGRVT
+562 EGRVT

-582 FVGATSSTIHI
+582 FVGATPSTIHI
-593 IGGEISEVITNS
+593 TGGKIIGVITES

-617 EGDSTVI
+617 EGDSTLI
-624 KNANFSSGSAESHD
+624 RNANSYGSVESHD

-643 GGVKITIRG
+643 GGVQITIRG
-652 GKIESYGG
+652 GTIESYDG
-660 RALYIYRKGDSA
+660 RALYIYRKGDSV

-686 ILGAKYGIYNTQ
+686 ISGAKYGIYNTE

-712 TSDIFLAHDTTKI
+712 KSDIFLAHNITQS
-725 SREPKKFAVE
+725 SREPKKFTVE
-735 NGSSSNSFPFDTMQ
+735 NESSSNSFPFDTMQ
-749 IEKLSSTNEIDFTK
+749 IENLSSTNEIDFTK
-763 AKLNAD
+763 AKLSSN
-769 DKLSITLN
+769 LSIVLN
-777 SGAVADKLFR
+777 SGAVAGKLFR

-799 VKLSGTAAQVCVVY
+799 VKLSGPAAPVCVVY
-813 NSDEP
+813 NSAEP
-818 SASPD
+818 SASQN

-831 QTGPQTVH
+831 KTEQRTVH

-859 GYTVN
+859 EYTVN
-864 GADPISSYLS
+864 GAEAISSYLS
-874 KTVPTGTNQNK
+874 KTVPSGINQAE

-890 YKDDIRKGTAADE
+890 YKDDIRMGTAADE
-903 TLPVNQLVE
+903 TKAVNQLVE
-912 DTLATE
+912 DRLTLEAT
-918 ANGAP
+918 GAP

-942 GDSSVSFEATSDGTT
+942 GDGSVSFEATSDGTT
-957 LYYTNN
+957 LYYTDK
-963 TTYSRYSGEKLRA
+963 TKYSPYSGEELRA
-976 AAKAEATRGHFQ
+976 AAKAEATKEDFQ
-988 SLTSENGKYTIS
+988 SLTSGDGKFTIS

-1013 MVAENENLDVSDALK
+1013 MVAENANLDVSDALT
-1028 LTATTDNRVLNKND
+1028 LTAKTNNRVLNKDD

-1047 TKFTYAGNQATHGVS
+1047 TRFTYTGNQATHGVS
-1062 VTPTSGNSGK
+1062 VTPTSENSGK
-1072 FAIDMVRYK
+1072 FEIDMVRYK
-1081 KKEGDEYT
+1081 KKEGENYT
-1089 GSFLGA
+1089 GNFLGE

-1109 SEATGINRATDLFL
+1109 SEATGINHVTDLFL
-1123 CDMTIEKAKFD
+1123 CDMTIEKADFN
-1134 PSWFK
+1134 PLWFK
-1139 TLSNITYGQDAG
+1139 TFSKITYGQDAE
-1151 DALKPK
+1151 DALKPI
-1157 IRGEYSAAGATAII
+1157 IREEYSSHGATVFIG
-1171 TGYGEIS
+1171 GYGEIS
-1178 YKLYEDAALTTE
+1178 YKLYEDETLTKE
-1190 VSRNSSG
+1190 VSRNSEG

-1204 EDGTVGQYYVGVTC
+1204 GDGTVGQYYVGVTC
-1218 AEGSNVKAQETPAAI
+1218 TEGDNIKAQETPVAI
-1233 YNNQLMI
+1233 FNNQLTI
-1240 EKADHTFTDLT
+1240 EKANYTFSGLT
-1251 CENIYYGESPAPK
+1251 CENIYYGESPAPG
-1264 VQLKNADADVVY
+1264 VQLQNADANVVY
-1276 TEADAGPVRFT
+1276 TEADVPVRFT
-1287 YTKDSSG
+1287 YTQDTSG
-1294 SDGAVWS
+1294 SDSAAWS
-1301 AGNNAGTWYVR
+1301 VGNNAGTWYVR
-1312 AEIDESRN
+1312 AEIDESQN
-1320 FKGAKS
+1320 FKGAQS
-1326 EWQAF
+1326 EWKAF
-1331 TVNKAKLKISVKTL
+1331 TVNKAELKISVKTL
-1345 DSKTYDGS
+1345 DSKTYDGT
-1353 TTASGTLSL
+1353 TTARGTLSL

>member
-96 AAAKETGSAMYA
+96 AAVKETGSAMYA
-108 DAAEDIVYT
+108 DAAEDTVYT
-117 ISPADSGGF
+117 ISHASTGF
-126 SVSGGELNT
+126 SVNGGVLT
-135 NVTTLTEAV
+135 DTYVPTLTEAV
-144 KQILDQSVTK
+144 ETILAQSETK
-154 KVAINFNNIVS
+154 KVAIHFNNIDS
-165 SEIDGI
+165 SKSDGI
-171 KLDTP
+171 QLNTP

-183 SYKAEGSSGALFKI
+183 SYKAKALFKI
-197 NSAGRFTIHNTANIT
+197 NSAGCFIIHNTADIT
-212 ISYQA
+212 VSEMA
-217 IINSKDEDAEVIFEH
+217 ITNSKKAEVIFEH
-232 NGGILAHSKGDTL
+232 NGGTL
-245 FNLKT
+245 EKNSIDNQIF
-250 NDKVYLKGGEING
+250 YLQANEKIYLTGGEING
-263 TVFGNQKGGY
+263 TVFGNKKGY
-273 VEISDGVW
+273 VEISGGVW
-281 NGSLSSVKEVKMIGG
+281 KGSLSSVKEVNISGG

-338 YAISMANKTQLTLS
+338 YAISMANNTELTLS
-352 GAVNI
+352 GNVDI

-364 KQGSLYYFDR
+364 KQGSLYYFRD
-374 GSYPTVDAT
+374 SYPTVDAT

-389 SGFTMA
+389 SFFTLA
-395 PSYAAMTSN
+395 PYYSAMTSS

-490 SAGEVTEENKTY
+490 SAGEGTEENKTY

-530 TIGSTDKPISEDI
+530 TIGSTDKPINEDI

-550 SEENAV
+550 SEDNAV
-556 VLEGKI
+556 TLQGKI
-562 NGRVT
+562 EGRVT

-582 FVGATSSTIHI
+582 FDGATSSTIHI
-593 IGGEISEVITNS
+593 TGGEIIGESTNS
-605 PIIQLSAANLIV
+605 PVIRLRAANLIV

-624 KNANFSSGSAESHD
+624 RNENQSSGDVESRD

-643 GGVKITIRG
+643 GGVQITIRG
-652 GKIESYGG
+652 GTIESSGG

-686 ILGAKYGIYNTQ
+686 ITGAKYGIYNTQ
-698 HNEVTIKGGTIHGD
+698 HNEVTIKGGTIKG
-712 TSDIFLAHDTTKI
+712 TESDIFLAHDNTQI
-725 SREPKKFAVE
+725 SREPKKFTVE
-735 NGSSSNSFPFDTMQ
+735 NENSSKSFPFAKMQ
-749 IEKLSSTNEIDFTK
+749 IENLSCTNEIDFTK
-763 AKLNAD
+763 AKLKEA
-769 DKLSITLN
+769 DKLNIVLN
-777 SGAVADKLFR
+777 SGAEAGKLFR
-787 VSTKEYRSFLEK
+787 VSTEEYRSFLK
-799 VKLSGTAAQVCVVY
+799 AVQLSGPEAPVCVVY
-813 NSDEP
+813 NSAKP
-818 SASPD
+818 SASQN

-831 QTGPQTVH
+831 KTGAQTVH

-864 GADPISSYLS
+864 GAEPISSYLS
-874 KTVPTGTNQNK
+874 KTVPSGTNQDK

-903 TLPVNQLVE
+903 TITVNQLVE
-912 DTLATE
+912 DRLDTE
-918 ANGAP
+918 ANNAP

-937 NAAAT
+937 SSSVN
-942 GDSSVSFEATSDGTT
+942 GDSSISFQATSDGTT
-957 LYYTNN
+957 LYYTKN
-963 TTYSRYSGEKLRA
+963 TIYNTYSGEELRA
-976 AAKAEATRGHFQ
+976 AAKAENTKADFQ
-988 SLTSENGKYTIS
+988 SLSSGNGNFTIS
-1000 YKDLEPGQ
+1000 YTNLEPGQ
-1008 SYSCI
+1008 SYYCI
-1013 MVAENENLDVSDALK
+1013 MVAENANLDVSDALK
-1028 LTATTDNRVLNKND
+1028 LTAATNNRELNKED
-1042 FSIGE
+1042 FRIGE
-1047 TKFTYAGNQATHGVS
+1047 TRFTYAGNQATHGVS
-1062 VTPTSGNSGK
+1062 VTPTSENSGK
-1072 FAIDMVRYK
+1072 FEIDMVRYK
-1081 KKEGDEYT
+1081 KKEGENYT
-1089 GSFLGA
+1089 GNFLGE

-1109 SEATGINRATDLFL
+1109 SEATGINHVTDLFL
-1123 CDMTIEKAKFD
+1123 CDMTIEKADFN
-1134 PSWFK
+1134 PLWFK
-1139 TLSNITYGQDAG
+1139 TFSKITYGQDAE
-1151 DALKPK
+1151 DALKPI
-1157 IRGEYSAAGATAII
+1157 IREEYSSHGATVFIG
-1171 TGYGEIS
+1171 GYGEIS
-1178 YKLYEDAALTTE
+1178 YKLYEDEALTKE
-1190 VSRNSSG
+1190 VSRNSEG

-1204 EDGTVGQYYVGVTC
+1204 GDGTVGQYYVGVTC
-1218 AEGSNVKAQETPAAI
+1218 TEGDNIKAQETPVAI
-1233 YNNQLMI
+1233 FNNQLTI
-1240 EKADHTFTDLT
+1240 EKANYTFSGLT
-1251 CENIYYGESPAPK
+1251 CENIYYGESPAPG
-1264 VQLKNADADVVY
+1264 VQLQNADANVVY
-1276 TEADAGPVRFT
+1276 TEADVPVRFT
-1287 YTKDSSG
+1287 YTQDTSG
-1294 SDGAVWS
+1294 SDSAAWS
-1301 AGNNAGTWYVR
+1301 VGNNAGTWYVR
-1312 AEIDESRN
+1312 AEIDESQN
-1320 FKGAKS
+1320 FKGAQS
-1326 EWQAF
+1326 EWKAF
-1331 TVNKAKLKISVKTL
+1331 TVNKAELKISVKTL
-1345 DSKTYDGS
+1345 DSKTYDGT
-1353 TTASGTLSL
+1353 TTARGTLSL